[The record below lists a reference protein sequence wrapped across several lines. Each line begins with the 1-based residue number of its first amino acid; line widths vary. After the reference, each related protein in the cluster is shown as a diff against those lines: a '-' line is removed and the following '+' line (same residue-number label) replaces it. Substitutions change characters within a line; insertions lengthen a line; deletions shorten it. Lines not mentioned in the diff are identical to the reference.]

1 MSLTPRFSEVHADV
15 VNQKPFKRLNPRS
28 HAPPTGLKTDVNGS
42 HRPRKIDPPSLSFGA
57 AGNHDVVEALV
68 AANTATTTDNFLYKI
83 TVASQG

>member
-1 MSLTPRFSEVHADV
+1 MP
-15 VNQKPFKRLNPRS
+15 NKRKIAAYTLPMLVFVALLVLSN
-28 HAPPTGLKTDVNGS
+28 LL
-42 HRPRKIDPPSLSFGA
+42 RKIDPPSLSFGA